1 MRRSA
6 QSDRRIEAVAA
17 DQCGASQH
25 VTGDRGTQ
33 FGKRKS
39 SLQAT
44 VRDAERQHFEVIAMH
59 ALVIP
64 RRARTVVPA
73 IAPFHRRTAPEPA
86 GLIAT
91 SLFAAAPPAR
101 CLLSLGPLAS
111 AACQGT
117 VTQYWSVWACA
128 VPLQKQT

>member
-44 VRDAERQHFEVIAMH
+44 VRDAERQPFEVKEMH
-59 ALVIP
+59 AIVIP
-64 RRARTVVPA
+64 RQARPDGDVLAPLPRRIVGEPDGVTVGYLLAAVRTPPGRLARGRNAGKDRAVV
-73 IAPFHRRTAPEPA
+73 E
-86 GLIAT
+86 
-91 SLFAAAPPAR
+91 
-101 CLLSLGPLAS
+101 
-111 AACQGT
+111 
-117 VTQYWSVWACA
+117 
-128 VPLQKQT
+128 